1 MGVFSRYGQGK
12 VPETARTRQKRA
24 EGLCGGA
31 GKGCYG
37 KSMMPGGYGKIVAT
51 EPADAKIRPILIRL
65 LHQECS
71 TIQPLQ
77 VFGPQRG
84 LFLPVVGA
92 DKEKGRISGP
102 FRRERCLNAEFQRLL

>member
-1 MGVFSRYGQGK
+1 
-12 VPETARTRQKRA
+12 
-24 EGLCGGA
+24 
-31 GKGCYG
+31 CYG

>member
-1 MGVFSRYGQGK
+1 
-12 VPETARTRQKRA
+12 
-24 EGLCGGA
+24 
-31 GKGCYG
+31 
-37 KSMMPGGYGKIVAT
+37 MPGGYGKIVAT

-84 LFLPVVGA
+84 LFYDFPLGEFLSIVG
-92 DKEKGRISGP
+92 SVLHC
-102 FRRERCLNAEFQRLL
+102 FRYVSFAAYLFFRFFNFFSFFYCFRS

>member
-1 MGVFSRYGQGK
+1 
-12 VPETARTRQKRA
+12 
-24 EGLCGGA
+24 
-31 GKGCYG
+31 
-37 KSMMPGGYGKIVAT
+37 MPGGYGKIVAT

-77 VFGPQRG
+77 VFTQRG

-92 DKEKGRISGP
+92 DKEKAALAALFGESDASMRN
-102 FRRERCLNAEFQRLL
+102 FRDFFNVGFIDLLFDTICVFIAQQA

>member
-1 MGVFSRYGQGK
+1 
-12 VPETARTRQKRA
+12 
-24 EGLCGGA
+24 
-31 GKGCYG
+31 
-37 KSMMPGGYGKIVAT
+37 MMPGGYGKIVAT

-92 DKEKGRISGP
+92 DKE
-102 FRRERCLNAEFQRLL
+102 

>member
-1 MGVFSRYGQGK
+1 
-12 VPETARTRQKRA
+12 
-24 EGLCGGA
+24 
-31 GKGCYG
+31 
-37 KSMMPGGYGKIVAT
+37 MMPGGYGKIVAT

-92 DKEKGRISGP
+92 DKEKGHISGL
-102 FRRERCLNAEFQRLL
+102 FRRRCSVRNFGDFFNVGFIDLLFDTIRVCIAKQA

>member
-1 MGVFSRYGQGK
+1 LPVLPVS
-12 VPETARTRQKRA
+12 RQKRP
-24 EGLCGGA
+24 ESLSGGA
-31 GKGCYG
+31 DKGCYG